1 MKKQLLMICA
11 MLFSFGAM
19 AQNGPQ
25 VTYRDGTVEGIDS
38 SGVAIF
44 RGVPFAQPPVGKLR
58 WQAPQPVKAWTGI
71 RSAKAFGPDPVQ
83 YNAFGDMVFEGKG
96 QSEDCLYLNIWTPA
110 KEASAKLPVLI
121 YFNGGGLV
129 SGSASEPRYQGLRL
143 ARRGDIIVVTANYR
157 EGIFGFF
164 SYPELTKE
172 GCHGNQGWLDQ
183 AAAIKWVK
191 DNIAAFGGDPEKIT
205 INGES
210 AGSQS
215 VCALTV
221 SPLSKNLIAGYMCSS
236 GSVVSN
242 ASPVSLAA
250 SEKISVSWAKKNHL
264 KNLAAMRALS
274 ADQINKL
281 NDGSFGEGTKC
292 IDGVFLTEDPN
303 VTIEKGEQAQVP
315 CLLGN
320 NNGEIPLAA
329 MAGKNAPTMA
339 NLAPLVANCFGT
351 DANTVYNLYD
361 IHSDA
366 DILGMKGAALGGDV
380 FIAYATW
387 KWADMV
393 RQSSKVPVY
402 RYVYCHPRPNM
413 QLAGKA
419 PGLAG
424 GTVDAKADA
433 PKQPAAVA
441 AVHSSDIEYAMG
453 NLSTNTAFPWT
464 THDYATSEIF
474 QQIYINF
481 VKTGNP
487 NGQGVPAWE
496 EYNNSGDVPAV
507 MLIDENTHQVK
518 DAGVEA
524 RYHAIDKLILD
535 KLAKDKK
542 K

>member
-11 MLFSFGAM
+11 LLFSFGAM

-58 WQAPQPVKAWTGI
+58 WQAPQPVKAWTGV
-71 RSAKAFGPDPVQ
+71 RSAKTFGPDPVQ

-143 ARRGDIIVVTANYR
+143 ARRGNIIVVTANYR

-250 SEKISVSWAKKNHL
+250 SEKISVTWAKKNHL

-292 IDGVFLTEDPN
+292 IDGIFLTEDPN

-387 KWADMV
+387 KWVDMV

-496 EYNNSGDVPAV
+496 EYNHSGDVPAV